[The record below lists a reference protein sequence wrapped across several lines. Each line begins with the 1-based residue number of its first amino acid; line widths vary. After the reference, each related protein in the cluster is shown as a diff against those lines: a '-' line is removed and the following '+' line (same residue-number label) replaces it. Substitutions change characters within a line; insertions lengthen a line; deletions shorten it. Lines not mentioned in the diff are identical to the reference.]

1 MSQDDWPWKHISIP
15 YDLLTS
21 TGVLD
26 VRFLQP
32 DFYIYNLLSVI
43 IWRVLTYLITYKTQ
57 RSSQCQI
64 CSIVNCFL
72 FWYFNDC
79 SVKILPSSSS
89 PIEKTFAMFLYLLPT
104 RSVLLTCLLRTITKQ
119 NMNYMYKFCPNMYL
133 ISVKRH
139 FHSIWTHQ
147 TFNAFQQYWF
157 WILKI
162 IYYQTDKCISC
173 YMYNHFHI
181 LWELNKIRPVLWSYL
196 SYLLDGD
203 IKGLT
208 FLVFGVHSLY
218 NLLAF
223 ASSQLTCFWQ

>member
-1 MSQDDWPWKHISIP
+1 MCKNFTIIIISNRENICHVSISLAHTICIADMPAENNHKTKHE
-15 YDLLTS
+15 LHVQ
-21 TGVLD
+21 VLSK
-26 VRFLQP
+26 
-32 DFYIYNLLSVI
+32 YLS
-43 IWRVLTYLITYKTQ
+43 YK
-57 RSSQCQI
+57 C
-64 CSIVNCFL
+64 
-72 FWYFNDC
+72 
-79 SVKILPSSSS
+79 
-89 PIEKTFAMFLYLLPT
+89 EKTFPF
-104 RSVLLTCLLRTITKQ
+104 
-119 NMNYMYKFCPNMYL
+119 YMDSSD
-133 ISVKRH
+133 IH
-139 FHSIWTHQ
+139 W
-147 TFNAFQQYWF
+147 FQQYWF

-181 LWELNKIRPVLWSYL
+181 LWELNKIRQVLWSYL

>member
-104 RSVLLTCLLRTITKQ
+104 RSVLLTCLLRTIKKQ

-147 TFNAFQQYWF
+147 TFTDFNNTDFEFWRSYIIKQINAY
-157 WILKI
+157 LATCTI
-162 IYYQTDKCISC
+162 IFIFCGNLIKSDKC
-173 YMYNHFHI
+173 FG
-181 LWELNKIRPVLWSYL
+181 V
-196 SYLLDGD
+196 
-203 IKGLT
+203 T
-208 FLVFGVHSLY
+208 FLTCLMVTLKDSPFLCLVFILY
-218 NLLAF
+218 II
-223 ASSQLTCFWQ
+223 C

>member
-1 MSQDDWPWKHISIP
+1 MTDLGNIYPFPMTSWHLQEYLMSGFFSQ
-15 YDLLTS
+15 TS
-21 TGVLD
+21 TFTTS
-26 VRFLQP
+26 FLSSSEEFSP
-32 DFYIYNLLSVI
+32 TSSPTKHKEATILHNH
-43 IWRVLTYLITYKTQ
+43 Q
-57 RSSQCQI
+57 RQFKI
-64 CSIVNCFL
+64 CSIVK
-72 FWYFNDC
+72 YFNDC

-181 LWELNKIRPVLWSYL
+181 LWELNKIRQVLWSYL

>member
-79 SVKILPSSSS
+79 SVKFLPSSSS

-162 IYYQTDKCISC
+162 IYYQTDTCSR
-173 YMYNHFHI
+173 YI
-181 LWELNKIRPVLWSYL
+181 LLHVQSFSY
-196 SYLLDGD
+196 SVG
-203 IKGLT
+203 T
-208 FLVFGVHSLY
+208 
-218 NLLAF
+218 
-223 ASSQLTCFWQ
+223 

>member
-147 TFNAFQQYWF
+147 TFTDFNNTDFEFWRSYIIKQINAY
-157 WILKI
+157 LATCTI
-162 IYYQTDKCISC
+162 IFIFCGNLIKSDKCFGVI
-173 YMYNHFHI
+173 F
-181 LWELNKIRPVLWSYL
+181 
-196 SYLLDGD
+196 
-203 IKGLT
+203 LT
-208 FLVFGVHSLY
+208 CLMGTLKDSPFLCLVFILY
-218 NLLAF
+218 II
-223 ASSQLTCFWQ
+223 C